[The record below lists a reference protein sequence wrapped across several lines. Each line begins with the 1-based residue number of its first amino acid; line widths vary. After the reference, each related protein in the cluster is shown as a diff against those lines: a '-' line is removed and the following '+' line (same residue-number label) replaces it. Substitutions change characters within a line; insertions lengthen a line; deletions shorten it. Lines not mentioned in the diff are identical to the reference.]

1 MYNVTVSNWQ
11 TTFSKSFN
19 DVDKAID
26 FAYSYSNQNGYHVT
40 CQTVKEGN

>member
-11 TTFSKSFN
+11 TTFSKTFD

-26 FAYSYSNQNGYHVT
+26 FAYSYSNRGGYHVT
-40 CQTVKEGN
+40 CQKAKEGN